1 MQVTRIIPESFKPE
15 GALAFKD
22 CAVEVWLGDI
32 EKDDEIRQKAAM
44 RICVSYKSNDNEF
57 QKVFKGYDM
66 LKNACE
72 WLLIHTEGEFNYNN
86 IGPKWLSELYDNACL

>member
-1 MQVTRIIPESFKPE
+1 MHVTRIIPESFKVE

-32 EKDDEIRQKAAM
+32 EKDGVLRQKAAM
-44 RICVSYKSNDNEF
+44 RVCVLFKSNDNEF
-57 QKVFKGYDM
+57 QQVFKGYDM